1 MQKENSTVANV
12 LFALSGISVMGA
24 AVNYHFGFNGD
35 FYFEQGLRRAAH
47 MMLGHSCLAG
57 SILLVFMGT
66 LLNYVKRIAEA
77 TELSIPKSKIEKV
90 DNLIFKKNEPS
101 QFEKMLVTED

>member
-1 MQKENSTVANV
+1 MEKENSTVANV

-35 FYFEQGLRRAAH
+35 FYFDKELKQAAH

-66 LLNYVKRIAEA
+66 LLNYLKWIAEA
-77 TELSIPKSKIEKV
+77 TELSIPKSKIEKE

-101 QFEKMLVTED
+101 QFEKMLITEK